1 MRRLKKWNLTV
12 AASIVIG
19 GIVGAGSAYATT
31 LTGTTSAATGIDG
44 LVVDGVTYNVTFDP
58 GSYSSVYAATPTFL
72 GNQPG
77 AQDAAIALA
86 AALQSLGVTGIAG
99 ISSSYSFQELD
110 IPYQLE
116 GGVVF
121 VEQAVLFPPW
131 TAPFEQGFLPSQ
143 DVTSAE
149 GNTGGEYALLAPT
162 PLPAALPLFATGLG
176 ALGLFGWRRKRKS
189 TAAIAAA

>member
-1 MRRLKKWNLTV
+1 MRRLKKKNLTV
-12 AASIVIG
+12 AAFIVIG
-19 GIVGAGSAYATT
+19 GIVSAGSSYAAT
-31 LTGTTSAATGIDG
+31 LTGTASAATGIDG
-44 LVVDGVTYNVTFDP
+44 LVVDGVTYNVKFDP

-72 GNQPG
+72 GDQPG
-77 AQDAAIALA
+77 AQAAAIALA
-86 AALQSLGVTGIAG
+86 AALQSLDVTGIAG
-99 ISSSYSFQELD
+99 ISSSYNYQELD

-143 DVTSAE
+143 DVTTAD

-162 PLPAALPLFATGLG
+162 PIPAALTLFATGLG
-176 ALGLFGWRRKRKS
+176 GLGLLGWRRKRKN
-189 TAAIAAA
+189 TAIAA